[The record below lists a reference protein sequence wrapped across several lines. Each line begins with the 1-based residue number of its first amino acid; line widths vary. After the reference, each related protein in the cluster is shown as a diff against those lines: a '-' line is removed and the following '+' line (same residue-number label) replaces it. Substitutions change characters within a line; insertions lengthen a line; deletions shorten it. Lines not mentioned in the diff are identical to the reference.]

1 MSNPQVRPQAEEEPA
16 LIEAAR
22 EAANEVLEAATEVE
36 RYIEKGTPQ
45 FMRTSLALFSGGF
58 ATFALLYCIQPM
70 MPVLSKAFSISA
82 AESSLAL
89 SVATAMLAL
98 GLLVTGPIS
107 DAIGRK
113 PVMVVSLLAAA
124 LFTLGSAVMPT
135 WHGVLLMRALV
146 GLSLSGLAAV
156 AMTYLSEEIHPQH
169 IGLSMGLYIGGNA
182 IGGMSG
188 RLISGVL
195 VDFISWHAAL
205 AVLGGLALVAALVF
219 WRVLPESKHFRP
231 APLKPA
237 TLLNGYRLH
246 FRDAGLP
253 WLFLIGFLL
262 MGSFVTLFN
271 YIGYRLLAEPYH
283 MSQAVVGVLSVVYLS
298 GIYSSAWVGS
308 LADKLGR
315 RKVLWAVILL
325 MLGGLLLTLFE
336 PIPLMLAGLLLFT
349 FGFFGAHSVASSWI
363 GRRALRAK
371 GQASS
376 LYLFSYYVGSSLAG
390 TLGGCSGIT
399 TAGTAS
405 GCSSARC
412 WWSRY
417 WSRCTWRACR
427 PCLATPWRSPPTEFE
442 APVSRRLHSDQ
453 KRTPVSSS
461 DSAHSRA
468 ASPGRAHSAESAPLP
483 DNRGFPA
490 SDPGRHRRRHT
501 SAVRSARKVP
511 ATPPSPP
518 IARTLRWPPSSP
530 SVPGANRTSP
540 VPRTAG
546 WSPRS
551 PDAPPGSAEARPA
564 GRRGAATPG

>member
-390 TLGGCSGIT
+390 TLGGGFWHYYGIGLFIGSLLVV
-399 TAGTAS
+399 AVLVS
-405 GCSSARC
+405 LHLARLPALPGN
-412 WWSRY
+412 
-417 WSRCTWRACR
+417 T
-427 PCLATPWRSPPTEFE
+427 LAQP
-442 APVSRRLHSDQ
+442 
-453 KRTPVSSS
+453 
-461 DSAHSRA
+461 AH
-468 ASPGRAHSAESAPLP
+468 
-483 DNRGFPA
+483 
-490 SDPGRHRRRHT
+490 
-501 SAVRSARKVP
+501 
-511 ATPPSPP
+511 
-518 IARTLRWPPSSP
+518 
-530 SVPGANRTSP
+530 
-540 VPRTAG
+540 
-546 WSPRS
+546 
-551 PDAPPGSAEARPA
+551 
-564 GRRGAATPG
+564 